1 MAQSQNRSNFS
12 KSFVVLAALMLLISL
27 SSGCTKSEPTPV
39 PTTSQQLTADE
50 IVDRSKSSMANLG
63 SFSFQL
69 THESGH
75 TTLSGALQLTR
86 AGGFVATNGL
96 DIEAEANIGRAFVRV
111 EAVVIGEQTWMTN
124 PITGVWSEIAPEDS
138 PFGFLDPVNLVS
150 DILGDTQQAA
160 YPSED
165 QSSNGDT
172 QISGKIPA
180 QSLAALVGSV
190 DTDAVP
196 SVLLTIDSSSNLLKK
211 IVISGVVQAED
222 EPETIRVIT
231 LFKFDEPSTLEPPI

>member
-1 MAQSQNRSNFS
+1 
-12 KSFVVLAALMLLISL
+12 
-27 SSGCTKSEPTPV
+27 
-39 PTTSQQLTADE
+39 
-50 IVDRSKSSMANLG
+50 
-63 SFSFQL
+63 
-69 THESGH
+69 
-75 TTLSGALQLTR
+75 
-86 AGGFVATNGL
+86 
-96 DIEAEANIGRAFVRV
+96 
-111 EAVVIGEQTWMTN
+111 
-124 PITGVWSEIAPEDS
+124 
-138 PFGFLDPVNLVS
+138 VNLVS